1 MMAPVTSL
9 DTLVRPFANFII
21 DSLEAAPF
29 LSFVI
34 LALIY
39 IFLASTVISL
49 VFRLCCLAPATDN
62 ESQRACPTCDGSGV
76 VDTTVERVYVYTSL
90 GQVS

>member
-34 LALIY
+34 LVLIY
-39 IFLASTVISL
+39 IFLAPTVIAW
-49 VFRLCCLAPATDN
+49 VFRLCGLASATDN
-62 ESQRACPTCDGSGV
+62 ESQRTCPTLKFF
-76 VDTTVERVYVYTSL
+76 TVCSKWSAKKVRS
-90 GQVS
+90 QDIHHC